1 MHNHS
6 QHLLTVTSYTD
17 QVCNIA
23 ERLGFWPA
31 DSVVAIWRKGESELL
46 VQRVDIPDPGWSAL
60 VSDSAWWT
68 EFARPGNLHDATSV
82 GLLVV
87 DPPLYSDSSDLRE
100 MWLTTLSDQLVRKAR
115 ECLNQS
121 GITVE
126 EVVLVHES
134 TLTCVDCTPSC
145 ELHRVSTQSMPSTI
159 DLSRADAAAAV
170 AFAPER
176 GLSLQ
181 IQQWA
186 ESRLQVDS
194 STWCIDELNFLENVL
209 VQPPPLSDSLIARC
223 AQALAVVSAR
233 DTLLWDIAAG
243 DIASEA
249 SARFLCSMLPSL
261 HGPVGAPVATVAGI
275 CWWLSGNGAKANLC
289 LHRAHECQSDDPLA
303 LLVAAAVG
311 AGLPPS
317 IWVESVLE
325 LHRDECLRGGELA
338 ESK

>member
-1 MHNHS
+1 MPNHS
-6 QHLLTVTSYTD
+6 QHLITVTSYAD
-17 QVCNIA
+17 QVCTIA

-31 DSVVAIWRKGESELL
+31 ESVVAVWRKSQRELL
-46 VQRVDIPDPGWSAL
+46 VQRVDIPDPGWSVL
-60 VSDSAWWT
+60 ISDSAWWT

-82 GLLVV
+82 GLLLV

-100 MWLTTLSDQLVRKAR
+100 MWLTTLSDQLLKKAC
-115 ECLNQS
+115 ESLNQF
-121 GITVE
+121 GITVD
-126 EVVLVHES
+126 EVLLVHKS
-134 TLTCVDCTPSC
+134 TVTSEDCTSSC
-145 ELHRVSTQSMPSTI
+145 DMHRVSAQLIPSASE
-159 DLSRADAAAAV
+159 LSRADAAATL

-186 ESRLQVDS
+186 ESRLQADS
-194 STWCIDELNFLENVL
+194 STWCIDELNFLENVF

-223 AQALAVVSAR
+223 AQALAVVSVR

-243 DIASEA
+243 DIASVA
-249 SARFLCSMLPSL
+249 SAHFLSSMLPSL

-275 CWWLSGNGAKANLC
+275 CWWMSGNGAKANLC
-289 LHRAHECQSDDPLA
+289 LHRAHECQPDYPLA

-311 AGLPPS
+311 VGLPPS

-325 LHRDECLRGGELA
+325 LHRDECLRRGELA
-338 ESK
+338 ESH